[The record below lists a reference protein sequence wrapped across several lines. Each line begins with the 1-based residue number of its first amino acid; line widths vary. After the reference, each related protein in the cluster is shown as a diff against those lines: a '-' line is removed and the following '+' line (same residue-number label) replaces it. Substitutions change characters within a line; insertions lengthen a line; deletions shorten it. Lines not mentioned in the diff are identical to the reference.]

1 MSEFDELDNYSE
13 IIEPKEIFYKLLTS
27 PRDAFK
33 FINDYKFD
41 KHVTPLLFLAGIVQ
55 AFDKAMSKNQ
65 GDNFSLLGLMAF
77 CIIFGGLFGWI
88 GYYIYA
94 ALISATGKWLKGRAD
109 TQSILRILA
118 YSLFPTVFILVL
130 LIPQIAIYGNGMFQS
145 DYDTSDTGLINN
157 IVYFGLLLGSVALGI
172 WSFVLSIIGIAEAQ
186 KFSIWK
192 ALLNLL
198 LPIFCFVAIILVIAL
213 LFWVTNNL

>member
-13 IIEPKEIFYKLLTS
+13 KIEPKEIFYKLLTS

-41 KHVTPLLFLAGIVQ
+41 KHVTILLSLAGIVR
-55 AFDKAMSKNQ
+55 AFDRAIGKNM
-65 GDNFSLLGLMAF
+65 GDNFSLLGLITF
-77 CIIFGGLFGWI
+77 CIIIGGLFGRI
-88 GYYIYA
+88 TYYIYS
-94 ALISATGKWLKGRAD
+94 ALISWIGKWFEGTAD

-118 YSLFPTVFILVL
+118 YSLFPSVFVLIL

-145 DYDTSDTGLINN
+145 DYDTSNTGLINN
-157 IVYFGLLLGSVALGI
+157 IVYYGLLLCGVVLGI
-172 WSFVLSIIGIAEAQ
+172 WSFVLSIIGISEVQ

-198 LPIFCFVAIILVIAL
+198 LPALFFISIILVIVLIFWAL
-213 LFWVTNNL
+213 

>member
-41 KHVTPLLFLAGIVQ
+41 KHVTILLCLAGIVR
-55 AFDKAMSKNQ
+55 AFDRATSKNL
-65 GDNFSLLGLMAF
+65 GDSFSLLGLIAF
-77 CIIFGGLFGWI
+77 CIIIGGLFGWI
-88 GYYIYA
+88 TYYIYA
-94 ALISATGKWLKGRAD
+94 ALISWTGKWFEGTAD

-118 YSLFPTVFILVL
+118 YALFPSAFILIL
-130 LIPQIAIYGNGMFQS
+130 LIPQIAIYGIGMFQS
-145 DYDTSDTGLINN
+145 DYDVSNSGLINN
-157 IVYFGLLLGSVALGI
+157 IVYYGLLLCGVALGI
-172 WSFVLSIIGIAEAQ
+172 WSFVLSIIGISEVQ

-192 ALLNLL
+192 ASLNLL
-198 LPIFCFVAIILVIAL
+198 LPALFFISIILVFAL
-213 LFWVTNNL
+213 LFWAF

>member
-13 IIEPKEIFYKLLTS
+13 KIEPKEIFYKLLTS
-27 PRDAFK
+27 PKEAFK

-41 KHVTPLLFLAGIVQ
+41 KHVTILLFLAGIVR
-55 AFDKAMSKNQ
+55 AFDRATNKSL
-65 GDNFSLLGLMAF
+65 GDNFSLLGLIAF
-77 CIIFGGLFGWI
+77 CIIIGGVFGWI
-88 GYYIYA
+88 TYYIYA
-94 ALISATGKWLKGRAD
+94 ALISWTGKWFEGRAD

-118 YSLFPTVFILVL
+118 YALFPSVFILIL

-145 DYDTSDTGLINN
+145 DYDTSNTGLINN
-157 IVYFGLLLGSVALGI
+157 IVYYGLFLCGVALGI
-172 WSFVLSIIGIAEAQ
+172 WSFILSVIGISEVQ

-198 LPIFCFVAIILVIAL
+198 LPALFFISIILVIVL
-213 LFWVTNNL
+213 IFWVF

>member
-13 IIEPKEIFYKLLTS
+13 EIEPKEIFYKLLAS

-41 KHVTPLLFLAGIVQ
+41 KHVTILLCMAGIVQ
-55 AFDKAMSKNQ
+55 AFDKATSKNL
-65 GDNFSLLGLMAF
+65 GDSFSLPGLIAF
-77 CIIFGGLFGWI
+77 CIIIGGLFGWI
-88 GYYIYA
+88 TYYIYS
-94 ALISATGKWLKGRAD
+94 ALISWTGKWLEGRAD

-118 YSLFPTVFILVL
+118 YSLFPSLFILIL

-145 DYDTSDTGLINN
+145 DYDPSNSGLINN
-157 IVYFGLLLGSVALGI
+157 IVYFGLLLIGAVLGI
-172 WSFVLSIIGIAEAQ
+172 WSFVLSVIGISEVQ

-198 LPIFCFVAIILVIAL
+198 LPILFFISIILIIAL
-213 LFWVTNNL
+213 IFWIL

>member
-13 IIEPKEIFYKLLTS
+13 KIEPKEIFYKLLTS

-41 KHVTPLLFLAGIVQ
+41 KHVTILLSLTGIVR
-55 AFDKAMSKNQ
+55 AFDRAIGKNM
-65 GDNFSLLGLMAF
+65 GDNFSLLGLIAF
-77 CIIFGGLFGWI
+77 CIIIGGLFGRI
-88 GYYIYA
+88 TYYIYS
-94 ALISATGKWLKGRAD
+94 ALISWIGKWFEGTAD

-118 YSLFPTVFILVL
+118 YSLFPSVFVLIL

-145 DYDTSDTGLINN
+145 DYDTSNTGLINN
-157 IVYFGLLLGSVALGI
+157 IVYYGLLLCGVVLGI
-172 WSFVLSIIGIAEAQ
+172 WSFVLSIIGISEVQ

-198 LPIFCFVAIILVIAL
+198 LPALFFISIILVIVLIFWAL
-213 LFWVTNNL
+213 

>member
-13 IIEPKEIFYKLLTS
+13 KIEPKEIFYKLLTS

-41 KHVTPLLFLAGIVQ
+41 KHVTILLSLAGIVRT
-55 AFDKAMSKNQ
+55 FDRAIGKNM
-65 GDNFSLLGLMAF
+65 GDDFSLLGLITF
-77 CIIFGGLFGWI
+77 CIIIGGLFGWI
-88 GYYIYA
+88 TYYIYS
-94 ALISATGKWLKGRAD
+94 ALISWTGKWFEGTAD

-118 YSLFPTVFILVL
+118 YSLFPSIFILIL
-130 LIPQIAIYGNGMFQS
+130 LIPQIAIYGNSMFQS
-145 DYDTSDTGLINN
+145 DYDTSNTGLINN
-157 IVYFGLLLGSVALGI
+157 IVYYGLLLCGVVLGI
-172 WSFVLSIIGIAEAQ
+172 WSFVLSIIGISEVQ

-198 LPIFCFVAIILVIAL
+198 LPALFFISIILVIAL
-213 LFWVTNNL
+213 LFWAF